1 MALALASQ
9 TGAVT
14 VLSTLSLPSEGF
26 FETVLSTYPLPSEGS
41 FEFLHFRRIRV
52 LENVN

>member
-14 VLSTLSLPSEGF
+14 VSEGF